1 MVSYFISCW
10 LVTDTL
16 VFQLFKQIIQ
26 LLFRLKSQR
35 MDWVLNRATV
45 SESSLSI
52 ELSAGEVVRPAFDE
66 QIKRSAG
73 TLAFT
78 LPSFQPLNQEGT
90 FQMMPVCLSV
100 FFGQT
105 NPALCKPCYS
115 VWWGNESPRGC
126 IIPFPIFL
134 PLLALFVCSV
144 FVWLYNSTK
153 PSFSVQ

>member
-1 MVSYFISCW
+1 MSFITICFYVVYCKVCSTSALCAQQKYIFSQEEQK
-10 LVTDTL
+10 LKNNGFIFHFMLTCNRHSGLSVVQTDYSVAVQTEVTADGL
-16 VFQLFKQIIQ
+16 GFEH
-26 LLFRLKSQR
+26 
-35 MDWVLNRATV
+35 RAAV

-115 VWWGNESPRGC
+115 V
-126 IIPFPIFL
+126 
-134 PLLALFVCSV
+134 
-144 FVWLYNSTK
+144 
-153 PSFSVQ
+153 